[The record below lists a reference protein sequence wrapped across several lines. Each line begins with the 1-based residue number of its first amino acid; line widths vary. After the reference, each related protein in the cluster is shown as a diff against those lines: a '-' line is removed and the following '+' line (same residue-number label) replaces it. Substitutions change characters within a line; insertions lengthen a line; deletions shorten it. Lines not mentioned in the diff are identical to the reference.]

1 MEVNIQNAK
10 IDLIHWLTTI
20 EDSAMI
26 QKIMELRN
34 SEKEDWWNKT
44 SDAEKKSIELGVSDA
59 DNGKLKPHSE
69 AKKIYEKWL

>member
-10 IDLIHWLTTI
+10 IDLIQWLTTI
-20 EDSAMI
+20 EDRSII

-34 SEKEDWWNKT
+34 ADKEDWWNKI
-44 SDAEKKSIELGVSDA
+44 SDTEKKSIELGISDS
-59 DNGKLKPHSE
+59 DNGNLKPHSE